1 MRCLKGQWMLGQRQ
15 GIFLKMTT
23 TCAVERISSVWS
35 RNKIEGKNIIHNR
48 PLFTKSVFVCR
59 RKKCVTAK
67 IHSSL
72 HQGEWLAFGLPFY
85 FASFWWIWPSGAVP
99 NFVWAKQRKMDREVG
114 MMAMGKSRKL
124 HTRRTRTQSKAF
136 PSRSSC
142 LDTKLIFYRVYVCVE
157 GRRCLLR
164 SHSTGNMLI
173 YTATCASAS
182 SHFRATS
189 CTRPSSCPAKCKL
202 MILRSQAWK

>member
-1 MRCLKGQWMLGQRQ
+1 MDVRTETGCLS
-15 GIFLKMTT
+15 KMTT

-67 IHSSL
+67 IHSFL

-114 MMAMGKSRKL
+114 MMARGKSRKL
-124 HTRRTRTQSKAF
+124 HTQRTRTQSKAF

-142 LDTKLIFYRVYVCVE
+142 LDTKLIFLQGVCVCGGE
-157 GRRCLLR
+157 EMSFAIALYREYVDIYSDMCISLKPFPRHILHQTLLVPR
-164 SHSTGNMLI
+164 
-173 YTATCASAS
+173 
-182 SHFRATS
+182 
-189 CTRPSSCPAKCKL
+189 
-202 MILRSQAWK
+202 

>member
-1 MRCLKGQWMLGQRQ
+1 MSFKDDHHVRCR
-15 GIFLKMTT
+15 
-23 TCAVERISSVWS
+23 A
-35 RNKIEGKNIIHNR
+35 NKFSLIKKQDRGEKIIHNR

-114 MMAMGKSRKL
+114 MMARGKSRKL
-124 HTRRTRTQSKAF
+124 HTQRTRTQSKAF

-142 LDTKLIFYRVYVCVE
+142 LDTKLIFLQGVCVCGGE
-157 GRRCLLR
+157 EMSFAIALYREYVDIYSDMCISLQPFPRHILHQTLLVPR
-164 SHSTGNMLI
+164 
-173 YTATCASAS
+173 
-182 SHFRATS
+182 
-189 CTRPSSCPAKCKL
+189 
-202 MILRSQAWK
+202 